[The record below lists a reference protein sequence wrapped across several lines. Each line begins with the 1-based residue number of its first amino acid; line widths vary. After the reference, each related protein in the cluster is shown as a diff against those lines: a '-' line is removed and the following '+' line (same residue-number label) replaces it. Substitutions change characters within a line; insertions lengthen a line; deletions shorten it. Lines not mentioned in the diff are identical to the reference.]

1 MRHRLAVPLAAIAL
15 LGVAVSAAASPPVRI
30 TAFRVLKADGRTAA
44 PQPLTRGVPYV
55 YRLDYRIGGKSVVR
69 VRRAGTF
76 WSPYRDPLI
85 DIAPRPQLADP
96 GRYFASDRIR
106 VARSDSPGEYRLTYS
121 ITARDGTGA
130 TRRTAELRMR
140 FR

>member
-1 MRHRLAVPLAAIAL
+1 MRHAASVLLAAASLLAVA
-15 LGVAVSAAASPPVRI
+15 GVAVAAPPVRI
-30 TAFRVLKADGRTAA
+30 TAFRVLKADGRTPA
-44 PQPLTRGVPYV
+44 PQPLARGVPYV
-55 YRLDYRIGGKSVVR
+55 YRLDYRIGGRAVVR
-69 VRRAGTF
+69 VRRSGTF
-76 WSPYRDPLI
+76 WSPYRDALV

-121 ITARDGTGA
+121 ITARDRSGT